1 MAALV
6 DFCRFVQIHYGLPQ
20 EIRFESAEQVLK
32 RGAEKAILDD
42 QALQT
47 IAVKNSVKLPIND
60 RIKLTASLMAQGRF
74 YYTDDCRSLIEA
86 LTTCV
91 WDSKYLTQNVR
102 LDDGTSDIDT
112 LDAFEYS
119 FERYAK
125 ALQMAGER
133 SD

>member
-1 MAALV
+1 
-6 DFCRFVQIHYGLPQ
+6 
-20 EIRFESAEQVLK
+20 
-32 RGAEKAILDD
+32 
-42 QALQT
+42 
-47 IAVKNSVKLPIND
+47 
-60 RIKLTASLMAQGRF
+60 MAQGRF
-74 YYTDDCRSLIEA
+74 YYTDNCRSLIEA